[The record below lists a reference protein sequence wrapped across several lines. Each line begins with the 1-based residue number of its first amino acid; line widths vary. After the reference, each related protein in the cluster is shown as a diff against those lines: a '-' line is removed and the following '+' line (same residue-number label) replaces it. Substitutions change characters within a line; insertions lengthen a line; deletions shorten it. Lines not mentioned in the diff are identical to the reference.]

1 MVTLTDIRMDSL
13 SLSKR
18 CVLRLTVCVPDRV
31 SSGLS
36 EESCISVRYI
46 SMMVE
51 QFEVIFVF
59 MWYEAFLWKIN

>member
-1 MVTLTDIRMDSL
+1 M
-13 SLSKR
+13 
-18 CVLRLTVCVPDRV
+18 LRLTVCVPDRV